1 MTDIEKLQAIMKEF
15 NKAAGI
21 GVFPM
26 KPKDLYFIL
35 EIIKKLLEKDG
46 NKQNDEGNS

>member
-1 MTDIEKLQAIMKEF
+1 MANDIERLRNIMKEF

-35 EIIKKLLEKDG
+35 ELLEKLLERDG
-46 NKQNDEGNS
+46 NKQND